1 MRRLIIRSA
10 TAAVWA
16 LAPAAV
22 LAPAAAIAADEP
34 LLETMVQQSGGT
46 FMAATGVPA
55 LILAVVHDG
64 KSVVAGFGERAGK
77 GSPKPDGQTIFR
89 TGSLYK
95 TFSGAMLARLVSD
108 GRLGFEDR
116 PETHLKWGIEWP
128 EVDGRDIRV
137 IDLATHAAG
146 LPRDIELPAGET
158 PDPAASITPA
168 VFEANLKRPLLFAPG
183 TGVSYSNVGFD
194 LLSHVM
200 VAAAGE
206 PYFDYLTETILEP
219 NGFTSTTLT
228 PSADQ
233 LANRLHGQSPA
244 GKEIPDAGVAP
255 ADASGGFFSTA
266 DDMVKWLD
274 WHLRTDRG
282 DDAEI
287 RLLDHAQWLSRDGL
301 SPVFLSTAEVGQ
313 MDAMGLAWVIMHPD
327 GDRPLVYQKTGGRSG
342 IISHLAFSP
351 ARGVGVFAA
360 INRFDANAAAQLG
373 ALANTII
380 TDLASR

>member
-1 MRRLIIRSA
+1 MRDFIIGSIM
-10 TAAVWA
+10 
-16 LAPAAV
+16 
-22 LAPAAAIAADEP
+22 AAIAVMASGAGAAADDDP
-34 LLETMVQQSGGT
+34 LLETIAQQSGGA

-55 LILAVVHDG
+55 LILAVVQDG
-64 KSVVAGFGERAGK
+64 KSVVVGFGERAGP
-77 GSPKPDGQTIFR
+77 GSPAPDGSTIFR

-95 TFSGAMLARLVSD
+95 TFSGAMLSGLVSE

-116 PETHLKWGIEWP
+116 PGTHLKWDIEWP
-128 EVDGRDIRV
+128 ALDGRDIRV
-137 IDLATHAAG
+137 IDLATHASG
-146 LPRDIELPAGET
+146 LPRDLVLPEGQT
-158 PDPAASITPA
+158 LDPAASVDQSI
-168 VFEANLKRPLLFAPG
+168 FEATFGRPLLFAPG

-200 VAAAGE
+200 AATAGE
-206 PYFDYLTETILEP
+206 PYFDYLTKTILQP

-228 PSADQ
+228 PDASQ

-266 DDMVKWLD
+266 DDMVRWLS
-274 WHLRTDRG
+274 WHLRAERD
-282 DDAEI
+282 DDAGI
-287 RLLDHAQWLSRDGL
+287 RLLDHAQWMSRDGL
-301 SPVFLSTAEVGQ
+301 SPIFLSTAEIGR

-327 GDRPLVYQKTGGRSG
+327 GDRPLVYQKTGARSG
-342 IISHLAFSP
+342 IVSHLAFSP

-360 INRFDANAAAQLG
+360 INRFDVSATEQLG
-373 ALANTII
+373 TLANTII

>member
-1 MRRLIIRSA
+1 MRHYIIGSTLAAIVA
-10 TAAVWA
+10 TAPV
-16 LAPAAV
+16 
-22 LAPAAAIAADEP
+22 AAAAADEDP
-34 LLETMVQQSGGT
+34 LLQTMMEQSGGA

-55 LILAVVHDG
+55 LILAVVYDG
-64 KSVVAGFGERAGK
+64 KAAVAGFGERAGP
-77 GSPKPDGQTIFR
+77 GSPKPDGETIFR

-95 TFSGAMLARLVSD
+95 TFSGAMLSRLVAD
-108 GRLGFEDR
+108 GALGLEDR
-116 PETHLKWGIEWP
+116 PETHLKWGIDWP
-128 EVDGRDIRV
+128 AMDGRDIRV
-137 IDLATHAAG
+137 IDLATHASG
-146 LPRDIELPAGET
+146 LPRDIELPAGQT
-158 PDPAASITPA
+158 LDPAASITPA
-168 VFEANLKRPLLFAPG
+168 IFEANLKRPLLFAPG

-206 PYFDYLTETILEP
+206 PYFDYLTETILKP
-219 NGFTSTTLT
+219 SGFTSTTLT
-228 PSADQ
+228 PGPAQ
-233 LANRLHGQSPA
+233 MANRLHGQSPA

-255 ADASGGFFSTA
+255 PDASGGFFSTA
-266 DDMVKWLD
+266 DDMVRWLD
-274 WHLRTDRG
+274 WHLRTDRDG
-282 DDAEI
+282 EAEM

-301 SPVFLSTAEVGQ
+301 SPIFLSTAEVGQ

-360 INRFDANAAAQLG
+360 INRFDVGAAEDLA